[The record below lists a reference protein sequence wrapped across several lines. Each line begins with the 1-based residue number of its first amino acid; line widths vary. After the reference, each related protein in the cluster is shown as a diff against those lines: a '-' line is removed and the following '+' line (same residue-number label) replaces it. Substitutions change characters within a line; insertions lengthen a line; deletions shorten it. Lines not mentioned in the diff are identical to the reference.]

1 MRVSIYCDI
10 INPMVNELK
19 ISKIELLNGIEYSTI
34 FSNMPTDK
42 ECFIDDVIYNTKNVK
57 NDILFVCLKGAN
69 FDSHDEKVIA
79 DVIND
84 GAKIVV
90 VERDVDL
97 DKIKSELKNN
107 KEYEIIKV
115 DNTRKALSLLSIN
128 YFREPLKKLT
138 LIGITGTKGKT
149 TTTYMIKRILEKA
162 GHKVGIIGTI
172 GYVNGDE
179 LIKTDNTTPE
189 SYLLQKYFYD
199 MTKSN
204 IEYAVIEVS
213 SQSLKLYRTYGMHFD
228 YAIFTN
234 IAEDH
239 IGKNEHKDFDEY
251 FSCKLK
257 IFDNCDIAIINKDDE
272 QYDNILKY
280 IEKTK
285 IKKVISYSAKDIE
298 KNIIEK
304 DDLLGVEF
312 KTKDFSQ
319 SIIIPLPGLHNI
331 YNALSAITVTR
342 EIGIKEEIIIEALRE
357 ISVPGRVEIIEKNK
371 DYTIM
376 VDYAHNELGT
386 KMLIQSIKEYKPKR
400 IVVVF
405 GCGGNRDVNRRYGMG
420 EVVGEYADYSI
431 VTADNSRFE
440 KTSDIIKDILSRL
453 TKWTNN
459 YIVIEDRREAII
471 HAIKHHEK
479 GDIILVIGKGH
490 EDYNDFNGV
499 KTHFSDKE
507 EILKVLNGK
516 Q

>member
-1 MRVSIYCDI
+1 MET
-10 INPMVNELK
+10 ELT
-19 ISKIELLNGIEYSTI
+19 ISKTELFKGIDYSVIFDNTDNLNDL
-34 FSNMPTDK
+34 M
-42 ECFIDDVIYNTKNVK
+42 IDDIIYNTKNVK
-57 NDILFVCLKGAN
+57 ENILFVCLKGAN
-69 FDSHDEKVIA
+69 FDTHDENIIV
-79 DVIND
+79 DVIKN
-84 GAKIVV
+84 GANIVV
-90 VERDVDL
+90 VEKNVDL
-97 DKIKSELKNN
+97 NKIKNN
-107 KEYEIIKV
+107 IESSIENKKQFQIIKV
-115 DNTRKALSLLSIN
+115 ENTRKVLSLLSIN
-128 YFREPLKKLT
+128 YFRNPLSKLT

-149 TTTYMIKRILEKA
+149 TTSYMIKNILEKA

-172 GYVNGDE
+172 GYVKNNE
-179 LIKTDNTTPE
+179 VIKTDNTTPE

-199 MTKSN
+199 MTKNN

-239 IGKNEHKDFDEY
+239 IGKNEHKDFNEY
-251 FSCKLK
+251 FNCKLK
-257 IFDNCDIAIINKDDE
+257 IFDDCDIAIINKDDE
-272 QYDNILKY
+272 QYDNIIKY
-280 IEKTK
+280 IENTKTK
-285 IKKVISYSAKDIE
+285 KTISYSGKEIE

-304 DDLLGVEF
+304 DNLLGVEF
-312 KTKDFSQ
+312 KIKTFNE

-331 YNALSAITVTR
+331 YNALSAITISK
-342 EIGIKEEIIIEALRE
+342 ELGINEQTTVSALKE

-371 DYTIM
+371 DFTIM

-386 KMLIQSIKEYKPKR
+386 KMLIQSIKEYNPKR

-420 EVVGEYADYSI
+420 EVVGEYADFSI

-453 TKWTNN
+453 TKWTNK
-459 YIVIEDRREAII
+459 YIVIEDRKEAISY
-471 HAIKHHEK
+471 AIKNHNQ
-479 GDIILVIGKGH
+479 GDIILIIGKGH

-507 EILKVLNGK
+507 EILKVLNDK
-516 Q
+516 